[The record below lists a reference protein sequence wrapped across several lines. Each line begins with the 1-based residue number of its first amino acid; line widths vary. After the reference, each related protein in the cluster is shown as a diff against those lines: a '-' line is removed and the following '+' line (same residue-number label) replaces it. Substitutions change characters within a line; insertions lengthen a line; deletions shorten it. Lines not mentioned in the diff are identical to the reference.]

1 MKRVV
6 VTGMSAITAL
16 GDDWGTV
23 RERLQSGAS
32 AITRYA
38 EWDRFQDLRSHLAA
52 PVTQFEKPKEYSRK
66 LTRSMGRVSLMA
78 TRATERALTEAGL
91 LDDPIIQDGRMG
103 VSYGSSSGSPAA
115 LEDFTRMLIANSMKG
130 ISANTYI
137 KMMAHTAPVNLGVFF
152 GLTGRTIT
160 TCSACTSG
168 SQGIGYA
175 FEAIRHGK
183 QKLMVAGGAEE
194 LHISQ
199 GGIFDTLF
207 ATSVRNDE
215 PQSTPRPFDKE
226 RDGLVLGEGACT
238 FVLEELEH
246 AQERGAR
253 IIAEVVGF
261 CSNTDGAHV
270 TQPNP
275 ETMQLCLRGAL
286 EDAAL
291 EPEAVGYVSA
301 HGTATELGDI
311 AESVATNA
319 VFGSRMPTSSLKSY
333 IGHTL
338 GACGAIEAW
347 ASIHM
352 MNDGWF
358 HPTLNL
364 EALDPKCAQL
374 DYLVGQGRE
383 IRTDCVMSNNF
394 AFGGINTSLLFRKF

>member
-183 QKLMVAGGAEE
+183 QKLMVPGGDFR
-194 LHISQ
+194 HS
-199 GGIFDTLF
+199 
-207 ATSVRNDE
+207 
-215 PQSTPRPFDKE
+215 
-226 RDGLVLGEGACT
+226 
-238 FVLEELEH
+238 
-246 AQERGAR
+246 
-253 IIAEVVGF
+253 
-261 CSNTDGAHV
+261 
-270 TQPNP
+270 
-275 ETMQLCLRGAL
+275 LC
-286 EDAAL
+286 
-291 EPEAVGYVSA
+291 
-301 HGTATELGDI
+301 HQ
-311 AESVATNA
+311 
-319 VFGSRMPTSSLKSY
+319 
-333 IGHTL
+333 
-338 GACGAIEAW
+338 
-347 ASIHM
+347 
-352 MNDGWF
+352 
-358 HPTLNL
+358 
-364 EALDPKCAQL
+364 CA
-374 DYLVGQGRE
+374 
-383 IRTDCVMSNNF
+383 
-394 AFGGINTSLLFRKF
+394 